1 MGDLEKI
8 PPPAVVADGR
18 HDALVAVGLQVSHQQ
33 GALRA
38 DVHGED
44 DGRVVD
50 LAVRSRGGAGHD
62 VARRPEHVHPGCP
75 QAEGITLAEGDPI
88 DAQAPRGEAQRDDP
102 WTVAG
107 HA

>member
-1 MGDLEKI
+1 MSRARTTD
-8 PPPAVVADGR
+8 
-18 HDALVAVGLQVSHQQ
+18 VS
-33 GALRA
+33 LTSRF
-38 DVHGED
+38 V
-44 DGRVVD
+44 
-50 LAVRSRGGAGHD
+50 SRGGAGHD

-75 QAEGITLAEGDPI
+75 QAEGITLAEGDPV